1 MPTKNV
7 AETEHDQ
14 RFAEAMNDDFNTAG
28 AIAVLHAVANE
39 INLDRR
45 EGRDEKANQQAAVL
59 VRLGGILGLLQQD
72 PEAYFQ
78 ADTGG
83 ELSADDIEA
92 MIQARADA
100 RKQKDF
106 AEADRIRDELAD
118 KGIILDDSREGTSWR
133 RG

>member
-1 MPTKNV
+1 
-7 AETEHDQ
+7 
-14 RFAEAMNDDFNTAG
+14 
-28 AIAVLHAVANE
+28 
-39 INLDRR
+39 
-45 EGRDEKANQQAAVL
+45 
-59 VRLGGILGLLQQD
+59 LLQQD

>member
-1 MPTKNV
+1 
-7 AETEHDQ
+7 
-14 RFAEAMNDDFNTAG
+14 MNDDFNTAG